1 MNVAVR
7 ENCVTSVKR
16 LVKKN
21 YPFEHS
27 PSPGDQLGGRMDAGF
42 RLIGLVDDR
51 HYGTAISE
59 HTPTYVATRAFK
71 P

>member
-1 MNVAVR
+1 
-7 ENCVTSVKR
+7 
-16 LVKKN
+16 VKKN